1 MLPDRPNL
9 FLVYREWEGGWA
21 EDVVTDE
28 VIGNNLGWLTN
39 VIKNPLAPKTLLFV
53 PDARSMTTL
62 HSWLFEFLLDNDME
76 PGQLLDQVCG
86 SSSSSHKAKTL
97 DRFCFGSLKVV
108 VCTSVWAAGIDFPNA
123 QLVVTF
129 WSGKNQTL
137 REDWQEGGRAGR

>member
-1 MLPDRPNL
+1 M
-9 FLVYREWEGGWA
+9 
-21 EDVVTDE
+21 
-28 VIGNNLGWLTN
+28 
-39 VIKNPLAPKTLLFV
+39 LLFV
-53 PDARSMTTL
+53 PDARSMTTI
-62 HSWLFEFLLDNDME
+62 HSWLCEFLLDNNME
-76 PGQLLDQVCG
+76 PDQVLDQVCG